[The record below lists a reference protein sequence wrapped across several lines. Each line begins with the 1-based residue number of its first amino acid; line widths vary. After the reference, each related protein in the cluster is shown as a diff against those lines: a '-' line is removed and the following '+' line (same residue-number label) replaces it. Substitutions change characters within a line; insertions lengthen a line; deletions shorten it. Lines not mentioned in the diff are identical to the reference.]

1 MSNEELGKIADI
13 DDSANRNIVETGIQL
28 KKGNKILNLVLA
40 SLAGLV
46 VFGLAGYYILSPDN
60 SDPALEGI
68 EVKKDEA
75 LLNPA
80 DSSNSLAAQMEAIK
94 RQQAEEERLRREAE
108 EAERQRKLKEQQEQ
122 TQAEQEQAEI
132 AARVNNTPAVTGS
145 QEGSQESYQ
154 KPVDTPQQR
163 RLRGSVLVQL
173 DDDRGGNTQGGE
185 SDPEGIDSKLRGDV
199 YSKGSAKLVR
209 NRNLLLIH
217 GTQIPCALQTRL
229 VTDQPSILICQV
241 TKDIYSA
248 DGSTILVERGSKV
261 FGEQKKAIITGQAMA
276 FVNWSDIDTPY
287 GVRVRIDSLGT
298 DSLGASGVN
307 VWVDEK
313 WGKRFG
319 GAILLSFVQDALKSG
334 SQAAARRSSGTIVY
348 DSSEANTGRMAEIAL
363 ENSISIQPTGYANQG
378 QQINILVARDIDF
391 SDIYKVK

>member
-13 DDSANRNIVETGIQL
+13 DDSANRNIVETGIQR

-122 TQAEQEQAEI
+122 AQAEQEQAEI
-132 AARVNNTPAVTGS
+132 AARVNNAPVVTGS
-145 QEGSQESYQ
+145 QESSQE
-154 KPVDTPQQR
+154 PVDTPQQR

-173 DDDRGGNTQGGE
+173 DGNRGGNAQGGE

-199 YSKGSAKLVR
+199 YSKGSARLVR

-217 GTQIPCALQTRL
+217 GTQIPCVLQTRL
-229 VTDQPSILICQV
+229 VTDQPSIPICQV

-248 DGSTILVERGSKV
+248 DGSTLLVERGSKV

-319 GAILLSFVQDALKSG
+319 GAILLSFIQDALKSG
-334 SQAAARRSSGTIVY
+334 SQAAARRSNGTIVY

>member
-13 DDSANRNIVETGIQL
+13 DDSANRNIVETGIQR

-122 TQAEQEQAEI
+122 AQAEQEQAEI
-132 AARVNNTPAVTGS
+132 AARVNNAPVVTGS
-145 QEGSQESYQ
+145 QENQE
-154 KPVDTPQQR
+154 PVDTPKQR

-173 DDDRGGNTQGGE
+173 DDSSKGNTQGGE
-185 SDPEGIDSKLRGDV
+185 SDPDGIDSKLKGDV
-199 YSKGSAKLVR
+199 YSKGSARLVR
-209 NRNLLLIH
+209 NLNLLLIH
-217 GTQIPCALQTRL
+217 GTQIPCILQTRL

-248 DGSTILVERGSKV
+248 DGSTLLVERGSKV

-319 GAILLSFVQDALKSG
+319 GAILLSFIQDALKSG
-334 SQAAARRSSGTIVY
+334 SQAAARRSNGTIVY

>member
-1 MSNEELGKIADI
+1 MSNEELGKIADV
-13 DDSANRNIVETGIQL
+13 DDSANRNIVETGIQR
-28 KKGNKILNLVLA
+28 KKGNKILNIVIA

-46 VFGLAGYYILSPDN
+46 LFGLAGYYILSPDSN
-60 SDPALEGI
+60 DPALEGI

-75 LLNPA
+75 LLNPD
-80 DSSNSLAAQMEAIK
+80 DSGNSLAAQMEAIK

-122 TQAEQEQAEI
+122 AQAEQGQAEI
-132 AARVNNTPAVTGS
+132 AARVNDTPIVT
-145 QEGSQESYQ
+145 GSQESYQ
-154 KPVDTPQQR
+154 DPVETPQQR
-163 RLRGSVLVQL
+163 RLSGSVLVQL
-173 DDDRGGNTQGGE
+173 DGNTHESNTQGGE
-185 SDPEGIDSKLRGDV
+185 SDPDGIDNKLKGDV
-199 YSKGSAKLVR
+199 YSRGSARLVR

-217 GTQIPCALQTRL
+217 GTQIPCVLQTRL
-229 VTDQPSILICQV
+229 VTDHPSILICQV

-248 DGSTILVERGSKV
+248 DGSTLLVERGSKV

-298 DSLGASGVN
+298 DSLGASGLK

-319 GAILLSFVQDALKSG
+319 GAILLSFIQDALKSG
-334 SQAAARRSSGTIVY
+334 SQAASRHSNGTIVY
-348 DSSEANTGRMAEIAL
+348 DNSEANTGRMAEIAL

>member
-13 DDSANRNIVETGIQL
+13 DDSANRNIVETGIQR

-60 SDPALEGI
+60 SDPTLEGI

-75 LLNPA
+75 LLNQA
-80 DSSNSLAAQMEAIK
+80 NSGNSLAAQMETIK

-108 EAERQRKLKEQQEQ
+108 EAERLHKLKEQE
-122 TQAEQEQAEI
+122 TQAKEEQEQAEI
-132 AARVNNTPAVTGS
+132 SARVNNTPIVTGS
-145 QEGSQESYQ
+145 QENQE
-154 KPVDTPQQR
+154 PVDTPKQR

-173 DDDRGGNTQGGE
+173 DNSSKGNTQGGE
-185 SDPEGIDSKLRGDV
+185 SDPDGIDSKLRGDV
-199 YSKGSAKLVR
+199 YSKGSARLVR
-209 NRNLLLIH
+209 NLNLLLIH
-217 GTQIPCALQTRL
+217 GTQIPCILQTRL

-248 DGSTILVERGSKV
+248 DGSTLLVERGSKV

-319 GAILLSFVQDALKSG
+319 GAILLSFIQDALKSG
-334 SQAAARRSSGTIVY
+334 SQAAARRSNGTIIY
-348 DSSEANTGRMAEIAL
+348 DNSEANTGRMAEIAL

>member
-1 MSNEELGKIADI
+1 MSNEDLGKVTDI
-13 DDSANRNIVETGIQL
+13 DDSTNRNIVETGIQR
-28 KKGNKILNLVLA
+28 KKGNKALNLILA

-46 VFGLAGYYILSPDN
+46 IFGLAGYYILSSDN
-60 SDPALEGI
+60 SDPALNGI

-80 DSSNSLAAQMEAIK
+80 DSGNSLAAQMEAIK

-108 EAERQRKLKEQQEQ
+108 EAERLRKLKEQEA
-122 TQAEQEQAEI
+122 QAKEEQEQAEI
-132 AARVNNTPAVTGS
+132 SARVNNTPIVTGS
-145 QEGSQESYQ
+145 QENQE
-154 KPVDTPQQR
+154 PVDTPKQR

-173 DDDRGGNTQGGE
+173 DDNRKGSNQGE
-185 SDPEGIDSKLRGDV
+185 NDPDGIDSKLRGDV

-217 GTQIPCALQTRL
+217 GTQIPCVLQTRL

-248 DGSTILVERGSKV
+248 DGSTLLVERGSKV

-319 GAILLSFVQDALKSG
+319 GAILLSFIKDGLATA
-334 SQAAARRSSGTIVY
+334 SQKATNTTVVY
-348 DSSEANTGRMAEIAL
+348 DNSEANTGRMAEIAL
-363 ENSISIQPTGYANQG
+363 ENSINIQPTGYANQG